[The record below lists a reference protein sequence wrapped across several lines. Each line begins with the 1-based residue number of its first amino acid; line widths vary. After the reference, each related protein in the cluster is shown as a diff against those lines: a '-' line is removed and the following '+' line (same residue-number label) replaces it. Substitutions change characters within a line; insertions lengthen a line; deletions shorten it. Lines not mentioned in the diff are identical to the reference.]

1 MRNEGL
7 FILAALGIHA
17 GVLLLGRA
25 MPSLSEAIARVQR
38 PIDIIEIVELP
49 RVEPIPFEAPQ
60 EPSPDAPRSPD
71 APADPQAIA
80 RNSQPTQG
88 PTPPGPAAPEPSAAS
103 TASPDARP
111 RTQFDDLPDERQGVL
126 GLPGSLSGPGSP
138 AWSMPGVL
146 TGPGSAPRPAPTVAP
161 AARPVDRDIAGKV
174 IRDAKASRDKDIGL
188 DLPVAGS
195 MASAV
200 RTAVQGNDLAAG
212 TRGSIECRVSANGK
226 VSGCRLAG
234 SNGGSPDAWGS
245 AVRAANAISGGAL
258 SGQYANGAVVTIDVT
273 VSNTPPA
280 GGNGGFK
287 GAGVD
292 FDISN
297 IGAHATRL
305 VRITHRVV
313 AAR

>member
-1 MRNEGL
+1 VRNEGL
-7 FILAALGIHA
+7 FILVALGIHA
-17 GVLLLGRA
+17 GVLLVGRA
-25 MPSLSEAIARVQR
+25 MPSLADAFVQARK
-38 PIDIIEIVELP
+38 PLETIDIIELP
-49 RVEPIPFEAPQ
+49 RVAPVCEVPEAV
-60 EPSPDAPRSPD
+60 SPDAPRSPD
-71 APADPQAIA
+71 AP
-80 RNSQPTQG
+80 S
-88 PTPPGPAAPEPSAAS
+88 PEPSTAARNTQPS
-103 TASPDARP
+103 PGPGPQPSAGPEPNAPPNPDARP

-126 GLPGSLSGPGSP
+126 GLPGGLTGPGSP

-174 IRDAKASRDKDIGL
+174 IRDAMASRDKDIGL

-200 RTAVQGNDLAAG
+200 RTAVQGNDLPAG
-212 TRGSIECRVSANGK
+212 TRGSIECRVSAGGK
-226 VSGCRLAG
+226 VSGCRVAG
-234 SNGGSPDAWGS
+234 SNGGSPDAWAS
-245 AVRAANAISGGAL
+245 AVRAAHAISGGAL
-258 SGQYANGAVVTIDVT
+258 NGQYAAGAVVTIDVS

-305 VRITHRVV
+305 VRISHRVV

>member
-7 FILAALGIHA
+7 FILAAFGVHA
-17 GVLLLGRA
+17 GLLLLGRA
-25 MPSLSEAIARVQR
+25 MPPLSDALARARR
-38 PIDIIEIVELP
+38 PLETIDIIELP
-49 RVEPIPFEAPQ
+49 RATPNPTEAP
-60 EPSPDAPRSPD
+60 ENVAPEGPRSPD
-71 APADPQAIA
+71 APSPESPTAARNTQPTPGPQA
-80 RNSQPTQG
+80 T
-88 PTPPGPAAPEPSAAS
+88 AAPEASAAPSA
-103 TASPDARP
+103 PDARP

-126 GLPGSLSGPGSP
+126 GLPGGLTGPGSP
-138 AWSMPGVL
+138 AWAMPGVL

-174 IRDAKASRDKDIGL
+174 IRDAMATRDKDIGI

-200 RTAVQGNDLAAG
+200 RTAVQGNDLPAG
-212 TRGSIECRVSANGK
+212 TRGSIECRVSSSGK
-226 VSGCRLAG
+226 VSGCKVAG
-234 SNGGSPDAWGS
+234 SNGGSPDAWAA
-245 AVRAANAISGGAL
+245 AVRAANAISGGTL
-258 SGQYANGAVVTIDVT
+258 SGQYASGAVVTIDVS

-297 IGAHATRL
+297 IGAHATRM
-305 VRITHRVV
+305 VRISHRVV